1 MVVLGISRSIGLRL
15 RQDRLRDALTALRRA
30 PGALRTF
37 HTAPGSRRPGSLP
50 IDVSKLPN
58 KTEISDKTIYR
69 LSVYYRCLVGLD
81 KEGATTVSSE
91 ALSQLAGVKPTQ
103 LRKDLTHFGQFG
115 TRGLGY
121 DVRGLLT
128 MLGDLIGASGELQPV
143 ALIGVG
149 NLGTALLSYGGFAS
163 EGFRIVAAFD
173 QDPDRPRD
181 ARIRVPIH
189 PMDDLA
195 GIVENE
201 GIHIAILTVP
211 TTAAQ
216 GVAEHLIG
224 LGITG
229 ILNFAPTV
237 LSAPPTVRVRNVNL
251 AIELENLGYFTR
263 QRQPENGHP
272 SIHSA

>member
-1 MVVLGISRSIGLRL
+1 M
-15 RQDRLRDALTALRRA
+15 
-30 PGALRTF
+30 
-37 HTAPGSRRPGSLP
+37 
-50 IDVSKLPN
+50 SKLPN
-58 KTEISDKTIYR
+58 KSEISDKTIYR

-81 KEGATTVSSE
+81 KEGATTVSSDT
-91 ALSQLAGVKPTQ
+91 LSSLAGVKPTQ

-128 MLGDLIGASGELQPV
+128 MVGELIGASGELQPV
-143 ALIGVG
+143 VLIGVG

-173 QDPDRPRD
+173 QDAERPRD
-181 ARIRVPIH
+181 GRITAPIH
-189 PMDDLA
+189 PMEALPET
-195 GIVENE
+195 IRRE

-211 TTAAQ
+211 TSAAQ
-216 GVAEHLIG
+216 EVAESLIS

-237 LSAPPTVRVRNVNL
+237 LSVPSFVRVRNVNL
-251 AIELENLGYFTR
+251 AIELENLGYYTR
-263 QRQPENGHP
+263 QGQAVEALQN
-272 SIHSA
+272 SAAQ